1 MATLGTLLTC
11 WHSTRVGETVYHNNR
26 ACTEGNNIE
35 TYYFSWGTGG
45 KRLCSRCASLNSYPS
60 LAALYASRR

>member
-1 MATLGTLLTC
+1 MDLGTLLTS

-35 TYYFSWGTGG
+35 SYYLSWGTGG
-45 KRLCSRCASLNSYPS
+45 KRLCSRCASLNSS
-60 LAALYASRR
+60 KTLSALYTSIR